1 MRRFIVVS
9 GFLAVFFIVAEDPAS
24 AHQPLTTQDAQPVP
38 VHRIQFE
45 SGVHYLDYPGGNE
58 AYHLEMEMNYGLID
72 NLDLGVEIPF
82 ISYDAKH
89 GEDADVV
96 GDVVVKSKLL
106 FLKGREGDPIS
117 LTFQPFVK
125 LPTADEKKYPRST
138 GESDLGFV
146 LIGTRNLHPVLAHLN
161 VGYTLVNGTTPQGD
175 EYDNVFGFKIALE
188 YVEDPRYQVVG
199 ELAGETNRTP
209 GEDDYFSLLVG
220 GRYLWVKNV
229 TLDAGVA
236 LGLSDASPDFRSMVG
251 VTTKF

>member
-1 MRRFIVVS
+1 MMRRFIVVS
-9 GFLAVFFIVAEDPAS
+9 GFLALFFISAADPVQAR
-24 AHQPLTTQDAQPVP
+24 QPLTTYDAQPVP

-45 SGVHYLDYPGGNE
+45 SGIHYLNYPGGDE
-58 AYHLEMEMNYGLID
+58 AYHLEMELNYGLID

-82 ISYDAKH
+82 ISWDPDR
-89 GEDADVV
+89 GEGADVV
-96 GDVVVKSKLL
+96 GDVIVKSKLL

-117 LTFQPFVK
+117 LSFQPFVK
-125 LPTADEKKYPRST
+125 LPTADEKYPLST

-146 LIGTRNLHPVLAHLN
+146 LIGTRNLHPVMAHLN

-188 YVEDPRYQVVG
+188 YLADPRYQVVG

-209 GEDDYFSLLVG
+209 DADDYFSLLVG
-220 GRYLWVKNV
+220 GRYLWMKDV

-236 LGLSDASPDFRSMVG
+236 LGLSDASPDFRSMLG
-251 VTTKF
+251 VTTRF